1 MKEPLTCWNKKKTFW
16 KGTKSVLKRKCK
28 TYLFVLGHS
37 RPLFRFF
44 RSFYKTLRTMNCRL
58 TEIRIRIVRVEAEHA
73 EHLTTPTTN
82 VFCLV
87 YTGR

>member
-1 MKEPLTCWNKKKTFW
+1 MKEPVTCWNKKDLW
-16 KGTKSVLKRKCK
+16 KGTKSVLKRKCT
-28 TYLFVLGHS
+28 TYLFVMGHS
-37 RPLFRFF
+37 RPLFR
-44 RSFYKTLRTMNCRL
+44 LRTINCRL
-58 TEIRIRIVRVEAEHA
+58 AGIRIRIVRVEAEHA